1 MSLLE
6 TTKEDMRYQDA
17 HLIVDAERAAAR
29 LDGSLL
35 PLTHKE
41 FELLAMLVRHADEL
55 VSRQALLTHIWGYQP
70 GVRSRTLDVHIRRLR
85 KHLGKFANRYI
96 ETIFSKGYRFQSYK
110 EPVTDIAD
118 SPCAFGSHESP
129 ASV

>member
-6 TTKEDMRYQDA
+6 TTKEDMHYQDA
-17 HLIVDAERAAAR
+17 YLIVDAERAAAR
-29 LDGSLL
+29 LDDSLL

-41 FELLAMLVRHADEL
+41 FELLAMLVRHADQV
-55 VSRQALLTHIWGYQP
+55 VSREALLTHIWGYQP
-70 GVRSRTLDVHIRRLR
+70 GVRSRTLDVHIHRLR

-96 ETIFSKGYRFQSYK
+96 ETIFSKGYRFQSYE

-118 SPCAFGSHESP
+118 CACAF
-129 ASV
+129 